1 MISYPILHRKTLNF
15 PLRNKI
21 MKINKIITTLF
32 LSFFIFFHGYAQEEK
47 YIGLYLYNF
56 TKYFDWPEESKS
68 GDFVIDI
75 LGHKSV
81 YDNLKK
87 LTETKKVGN
96 QNIVVRNYSDAA
108 NIDKCQI
115 LFVGYWNSKSLPE
128 ILEKTKN
135 QYTLIITEKEGLIN
149 EGSAINFVI
158 RDNTIKFEFCKSNTT
173 KYGIKID
180 PRIKQL
186 AVAVF
191 D

>member
-1 MISYPILHRKTLNF
+1 
-15 PLRNKI
+15 
-21 MKINKIITTLF
+21 
-32 LSFFIFFHGYAQEEK
+32 
-47 YIGLYLYNF
+47 
-56 TKYFDWPEESKS
+56 
-68 GDFVIDI
+68 
-75 LGHKSV
+75 
-81 YDNLKK
+81 
-87 LTETKKVGN
+87 
-96 QNIVVRNYSDAA
+96 
-108 NIDKCQI
+108 

-135 QYTLIITEKEGLIN
+135 HYTLIITEKEGLIN